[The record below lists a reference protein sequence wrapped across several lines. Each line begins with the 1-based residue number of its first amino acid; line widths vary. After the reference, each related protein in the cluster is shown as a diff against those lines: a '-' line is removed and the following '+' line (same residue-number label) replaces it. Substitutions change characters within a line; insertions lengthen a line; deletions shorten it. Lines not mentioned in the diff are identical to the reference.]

1 MFGKFIRCI
10 TLLGLTTPFLSLAV
24 VAQESN
30 NSVPEAAA
38 SDQGS
43 VIVIGP
49 TTPPPPVPVFFSSQ
63 NRIQG
68 ELVFKPC
75 QSRGESFFGSDS
87 GEAEQIQL
95 EVIGT
100 GSVVSVSGEGVDL
113 LCDPEC
119 G

>member
-1 MFGKFIRCI
+1 MFGKSIRCN

-43 VIVIGP
+43 LIVIGP
-49 TTPPPPVPVFFSSQ
+49 TTPPPPVPVFFRARTESKVSLYSSHASQ
-63 NRIQG
+63 EVSLSLEVIQ
-68 ELVFKPC
+68 
-75 QSRGESFFGSDS
+75 

-100 GSVVSVSGEGVDL
+100 GSVVSVSGEGVISYAIRN
-113 LCDPEC
+113 